1 MKKQF
6 ILISMLLLSL
16 IGFAQSTLTLKDAVL
31 NGRKFVPQGITMPQW
46 IPGTDLYSHIIDN
59 YQTTVIIDAKTG
71 IETGRITA
79 GQINDALAKGN
90 FDIKVRGTW
99 ILEWFDED
107 RVSFIEKG
115 TLYTYDRR
123 WEVIEKQYAL
133 ADGNS
138 NVTMGNNLNAA
149 YTVGNNVFVN
159 WNKSG
164 AIEQITNHNNPN
176 IVSGQAIARSE
187 FGITEGLFWNPE
199 GTAIAFYEKDES
211 AVTNYPLLDIES
223 TPGLLQEIKY
233 PMAGQGS
240 EYARVGVFRKGQ
252 SKPVYLETDGQEHDQ
267 YLTNLSWS
275 PDGKTILL
283 AIVNRAQNHYDVV
296 AFNTKNGKRGKT
308 LFSVDN
314 NKWAEPEYPAFW
326 VSNKEFIWMSE
337 MDSFMN
343 LYLYNTKGEM
353 IQKLT
358 ENAFVATEIL
368 GRDMSG
374 DILFM
379 ATGDDA
385 RESHLFSVS
394 LKGKQIQLT
403 SENGYHSA
411 TIQEGGHYFI
421 DSYSSVNVPAKDVL
435 MSTESHSLLGLQ
447 RAISGKSIRD
457 LDEAADPFEG
467 TNIRKP
473 ELGSIMGPDGSILYT
488 RSYKP
493 FDFDPSKKYP
503 VLVYVY
509 GGPHAQMITNRWN
522 GGGPLWMNEFANRGY
537 IVFTIDNRGSAHRG
551 TDFEQQIHRK
561 LGTVEMEDQ
570 LAGVAYLK
578 SLPYIDGDRMAVHGW
593 SYGGFMTTSLMLRQ
607 PGVFKAGVAGG
618 PVTDWKYYEVMYG
631 ERYMDRPE
639 ENIEGYASSRLHNYA
654 QNLEGKLLLIHG
666 TVDDVVVM
674 QHNLS
679 LVKAFVDEGI
689 QMDFFPYPMHPHNVR
704 GKDRLHLMTKVLDY
718 VEDHINN

>member
-1 MKKQF
+1 MKKF
-6 ILISMLLLSL
+6 TLLFAFVLVGFSS
-16 IGFAQSTLTLKDAVL
+16 IGQTTLTLEDAVL
-31 NGRKFVPQGITMPQW
+31 NGRKYYPQGLIMPQW
-46 IPGTDLYSHIIDN
+46 VPGTDAYSHLIDG
-59 YQTTVIIDAKTG
+59 YQTMAIIDAKSG
-71 IETGRITA
+71 EETGRITA
-79 GQINDALAKGN
+79 GQINDALSAAN
-90 FDIKVRGTW
+90 QEASLRGTW
-99 ILEWFDED
+99 MLEWTDDHTVHFTEG
-107 RVSFIEKG
+107 G
-115 TLYTYDRR
+115 TVYSYDMASNTVANLYTMA
-123 WEVIEKQYAL
+123 E
-133 ADGNS
+133 GNA
-138 NVTMGNNLNAA
+138 NVHLSSDLSAA

-159 WNKSG
+159 WSEDG
-164 AIEQITNHNNPN
+164 AMVQVTKHDNPN

-187 FGITEGLFWNPE
+187 FGITEGLFWSPE
-199 GTAIAFYEKDES
+199 NDAVAFYEKDES
-211 AVTNYPLLDIES
+211 AVTSYPLLDITS
-223 TPGLLQEIKY
+223 TPGSLNQIKY

-240 EYARVGVFRKGQ
+240 EYARVGVYWKG
-252 SKPVYLETDGQEHDQ
+252 KKAPIYLDTDGIEHDQ

-296 AFNTKNGKRGKT
+296 AFNAKNGKRGET
-308 LFSVDN
+308 LLSVSND
-314 NKWAEPEYPAFW
+314 KWAEPEYPAYW

-343 LYLYNTKGEM
+343 LYLYNTKGELV
-353 IQKLT
+353 QKLT

-368 GRDMSG
+368 GRDKSG

-403 SENGYHSA
+403 EASGYHSA
-411 TIQEGGHYFI
+411 TVQDGGNYFI
-421 DSYSSVNVPAKDVL
+421 DSYSSVDVPAKDVL
-435 MSTESHSLLGLQ
+435 MTTG
-447 RAISGKSIRD
+447 GKSVRD
-457 LDEAADPFEG
+457 LVEAADPFEG

-488 RSYKP
+488 RTYKP

-509 GGPHAQMITNRWN
+509 GGPHAQMVTNRWN
-522 GGGPLWMNEFANRGY
+522 GGGPFWMNEFANRGY
-537 IVFTIDNRGSAHRG
+537 IVFTLDNRGSAHRG
-551 TDFEQQIHRK
+551 TDFEQQIHRQ

-570 LAGVAYLK
+570 LAGVAHLK
-578 SLPYIDGDRMAVHGW
+578 SLPYVDGDRMAVHGW

-618 PVTDWKYYEVMYG
+618 PVTDWKYYEIMYG

-639 ENIEGYASSRLHNYA
+639 ENEEGYAANRLHNHVE
-654 QNLEGKLLLIHG
+654 NLQGDLLLIHG

-679 LVKAFVDEGI
+679 LVKSFIDAGV

-704 GKDRLHLMTKVLDY
+704 GKDRLHLMTKVLNY
-718 VEDHINN
+718 VEDSLEE

>member
-6 ILISMLLLSL
+6 ILVPMLLLSL

-31 NGRKFVPQGITMPQW
+31 NGRQYVSQGIIMPQW
-46 IPGTDLYSHIIDN
+46 IPNTDHYSHIIDN
-59 YQTTVIIDAKTG
+59 YQTTVIVDANTG
-71 IETGRITA
+71 KETGRITA

-90 FDIKVRGTW
+90 YEVNVRGTW
-99 ILEWFDED
+99 MLEWFDED
-107 RVSFIEKG
+107 IVSFIEKG

-123 WEVIEKQYAL
+123 WGVIEKQYAM
-133 ADGNS
+133 AEGNS
-138 NVTMGNNLNAA
+138 NITIGNNLNAA
-149 YTVGNNVFVN
+149 YTVGNNVFIN
-159 WNKSG
+159 WGENG
-164 AIEQITNHNNPN
+164 AIEQVTNHKSPH
-176 IVSGQAIARSE
+176 IISGQAIARSE
-187 FGITEGLFWNPE
+187 FGITEGLFWNSE

-223 TPGLLQEIKY
+223 TPGSLREIKY

-252 SKPVYLETDGQEHDQ
+252 SKPVYLETDGEEHDQ

-283 AIVNRAQNHYDVV
+283 AIVNRAQNNYDVV
-296 AFNTKNGKRGKT
+296 AFNAKNGKRGLT
-308 LFSVDN
+308 LFSVSND
-314 NKWAEPEYPAFW
+314 KWAEPEFPAYW

-337 MDSFMN
+337 RDGFMN
-343 LYLYNTKGEM
+343 LYLYNTKGAL
-353 IQKLT
+353 IRQLT
-358 ENAFVATEIL
+358 ENEFVATGIV
-368 GRDMSG
+368 GRSKNG
-374 DILFM
+374 DFLFT
-379 ATGDDA
+379 ATGEDP

-394 LKGKQIQLT
+394 LKGKQKQLT
-403 SENGYHSA
+403 
-411 TIQEGGHYFI
+411 TEGGVHSPTVQDGGSYFI
-421 DSYSSVNVPAKDVL
+421 TSFSSVNTPVT
-435 MSTESHSLLGLQ
+435 TELSS
-447 RAISGKSIRD
+447 ISGKTVRT
-457 LDEAADPFEG
+457 LAETADPFEG

-473 ELGSIMGPDGSILYT
+473 ELGSIEGPDGSTLYT
-488 RSYKP
+488 RMYKP
-493 FDFDPSKKYP
+493 FNFDPAKKYP

-509 GGPHAQMITNRWN
+509 GGPHAQMVTNRWN
-522 GGGPLWMNEFANRGY
+522 GGGPFWMNEFANRGY
-537 IVFTIDNRGSAHRG
+537 IVFTLDNRGSAHRG
-551 TDFEQQIHRK
+551 TDFEQQIHRQ

-570 LAGVAYLK
+570 LAGIDYLK
-578 SLPYIDGDRMAVHGW
+578 NLPFVDHDRMAVHGW
-593 SYGGFMTTSLMLRQ
+593 SYGGFMTTSLMLRH

-639 ENIEGYASSRLHNYA
+639 ENDEGYAASRLHNHVE
-654 QNLEGKLLLIHG
+654 NLEGDLLLIHG

-679 LVKAFVDEGI
+679 LVKSFIDAGV

-718 VEDHINN
+718 IEDHLND